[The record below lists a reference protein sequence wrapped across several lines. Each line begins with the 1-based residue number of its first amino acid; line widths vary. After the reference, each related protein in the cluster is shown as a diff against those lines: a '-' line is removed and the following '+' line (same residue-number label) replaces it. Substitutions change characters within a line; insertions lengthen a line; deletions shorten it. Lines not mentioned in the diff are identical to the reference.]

1 MVGPVNS
8 SWVSASSAVAG
19 MARSATGSGAPA
31 GEQPCWTTYP
41 FLPILL
47 PILNPALRA
56 IPARVSWSSIFDHM
70 APWTSF
76 FEHLFLTSF
85 SDSFFLRFGRNLAP
99 TWPPTWTQNPP
110 KIAPRAIQN
119 PSKISSCFSCP
130 LGLIFGRFL
139 VQLGLQNQSK
149 MHPKLSP
156 KAPQPAH
163 NGNSKTYKKPIGF
176 L

>member
-1 MVGPVNS
+1 MGCGLKRGGGIGPKGN
-8 SWVSASSAVAG
+8 WIRRPRRGAAVLDH
-19 MARSATGSGAPA
+19 
-31 GEQPCWTTYP
+31 
-41 FLPILL
+41 LPILTHSL
-47 PILNPALRA
+47 THSYLAP
-56 IPARVSWSSIFDHM
+56 RVSPDPRVIACLFDHM
-70 APWTSF
+70 ALWTSF
-76 FEHLFLTSF
+76 LEHLFLTWF

-110 KIAPRAIQN
+110 KIPPRAIQN

-139 VQLGLQNQSK
+139 VQLGLQNHSK

-156 KAPQPAH
+156 KASQQAH
-163 NGNSKTYKKPIGF
+163 NGNSKMYKKHIGF